1 MKICEHSEDKYRFD
15 ASIANLEAVAK
26 QPKYEGKSSVACLPG
41 SATANLES
49 ERVVPMQT
57 LRVGDT
63 VRSSAAAYTKLPL
76 FTYADDII
84 ATECMKFHS
93 DSFESCRIRCR

>member
-1 MKICEHSEDKYRFD
+1 
-15 ASIANLEAVAK
+15 
-26 QPKYEGKSSVACLPG
+26 
-41 SATANLES
+41 
-49 ERVVPMQT
+49 MQT

-76 FTYADDII
+76 FTYADDTI

-93 DSFESCRIRCR
+93 DSFESCPIRCR